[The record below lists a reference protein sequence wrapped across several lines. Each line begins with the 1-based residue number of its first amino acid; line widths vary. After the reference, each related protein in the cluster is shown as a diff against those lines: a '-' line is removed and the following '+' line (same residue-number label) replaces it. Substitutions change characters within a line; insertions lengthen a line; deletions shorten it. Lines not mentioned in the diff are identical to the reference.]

1 MVEPSARSE
10 PLHQERITAMTTIAQ
25 YATSHNMQPS
35 EVATLLNVEHDYRDD
50 DILPEESLAVLS
62 GDPDGMAE
70 SIAANLNGW
79 GIKYTETSDGFG
91 VGLLSVRI
99 AAERGRSLATILDG
113 ANLVG
118 VTSDADKAAALLAF
132 PLARK
137 AWQAG
142 YTGDFE
148 IDVLDGFLDMRLSYG
163 SDDVTIHAPID
174 SDLEFAVV
182 EHPLFLENVDMAD
195 LEAVLESTQ
204 LAYQGPAEAWQVL
217 CNAADFEQDD
227 WTTLVGRF
235 HWRARFDH
243 GDRLTKV
250 STSESDNVALV
261 EDYDPESPIRVI
273 DVDAVSDVTCW
284 SHGDAAAAVLYAI
297 S

>member
-1 MVEPSARSE
+1 MNANDFISDVTDQLAEWGINYSE
-10 PLHQERITAMTTIAQ
+10 NVTGLTVGTIALEV
-25 YATSHNMQPS
+25 S
-35 EVATLLNVEHDYRDD
+35 EDD
-50 DILPEESLAVLS
+50 TA
-62 GDPDGMAE
+62 
-70 SIAANLNGW
+70 
-79 GIKYTETSDGFG
+79 
-91 VGLLSVRI
+91 
-99 AAERGRSLATILDG
+99 ATITNG
-113 ANLVG
+113 EETVAI
-118 VTSDADKAAALLAF
+118 TSDADKAAALLAF

-148 IDVLDGFLDMRLSYG
+148 IDVHDGTLDMRLSYG
-163 SDDVTIHAPID
+163 VDDVTIHAPID
-174 SDLEFAVV
+174 SDLEFAVAH
-182 EHPLFLENVDMAD
+182 HPLFRDNVDMTD
-195 LEAVLESTQ
+195 LEAALESTR

-217 CNAADFEQDD
+217 CNAVDFEQDD
-227 WTTLVGRF
+227 WAALVERF
-235 HWRARFDH
+235 HWRAHFDH

-284 SHGDAAAAVLYAI
+284 SQGDVAAAVLYAI

>member
-1 MVEPSARSE
+1 MATNDFASE
-10 PLHQERITAMTTIAQ
+10 
-25 YATSHNMQPS
+25 
-35 EVATLLNVEHDYRDD
+35 
-50 DILPEESLAVLS
+50 
-62 GDPDGMAE
+62 
-70 SIAANLNGW
+70 IAANLTAWNVD
-79 GIKYTETSDGFG
+79 YTETSDGFG
-91 VGLLSVRI
+91 IGLISARI
-99 AAERGRSLATILDG
+99 CPESGCSPVTILDG

-163 SDDVTIHAPID
+163 SDDVTIAAAVD
-174 SDLEFAVV
+174 SDREFTVV
-182 EHPLFLENVDMAD
+182 EHPLFRDNVDMTD
-195 LEAVLESTQ
+195 LEAALESAQ
-204 LAYQGPAEAWQVL
+204 LAYQAPYEAWQVL
-217 CNAADFEQDD
+217 CNAVDFEQDD
-227 WTTLVGRF
+227 WAALVERF
-235 HWRARFDH
+235 HWQARFDQ

-250 STSESDNVALV
+250 SASESDNVALV

-284 SHGDAAAAVLYAI
+284 SHSDVAAVVLYAI